1 MVPGTLSDTLHQNV
15 QYVKSSPDNFI
26 IVRQLLP
33 AGKLVE
39 RFAEHPPVGVL
50 ILHDHG
56 HQLPHLFHK
65 PLVGLFLLLVP
76 RLVLVVI
83 VVEFLLA
90 LAASLFGGGAGV
102 VVLRLVIFVLVVL
115 RSDSLRM
122 RSCTISNFNSRVADP
137 HSFHPD
143 PDPAF

>member
-1 MVPGTLSDTLHQNV
+1 MTFLVESKNHIYLLFLHLNNAHGTGTLSDTLHQDV

-33 AGKLVE
+33 AGQLVE

-50 ILHDHG
+50 ILHDHS
-56 HQLPHLFHK
+56 HQLPHLFHQ

-83 VVEFLLA
+83 VVEFLLPF
-90 LAASLFGGGAGV
+90 AASLFGGGAGV
-102 VVLRLVIFVLVVL
+102 VVLRLVVLVLVIL
-115 RSDSLRM
+115 RSDSLRT
-122 RSCTISNFNSRVADP
+122 RSYIP
-137 HSFHPD
+137 
-143 PDPAF
+143 